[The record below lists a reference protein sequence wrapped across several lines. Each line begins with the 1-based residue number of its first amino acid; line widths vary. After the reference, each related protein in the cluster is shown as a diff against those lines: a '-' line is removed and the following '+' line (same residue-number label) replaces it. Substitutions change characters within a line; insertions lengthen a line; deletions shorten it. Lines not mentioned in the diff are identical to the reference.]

1 MKIELIREKE
11 SKMGYYNEASLDV
24 ILIINPAGE
33 LIFN

>member
-11 SKMGYYNEASLDV
+11 SKMGYYNEVFLDV
-24 ILIINPAGE
+24 IFIINFVGE